1 MRQRFLL
8 LLLAA
13 TLFSMSFAV
22 TSTLAVS
29 ESAVSIEK
37 KDAYSGDEISIGGGV
52 ANNPGI
58 WGMDLRISFDKNA
71 MTLVSVENGGF
82 YQNSEWTEGNLSADM
97 YTLSYEADGLENI
110 LTTSGTLAILNFKIN
125 ENAIPGTYEIKAAY
139 NDGDIINASFD
150 EIEFNIFNGSVTVN
164 DSKST
169 YTPGDLNGDDKI
181 NLVDVVL
188 LIRYQAGWENLEIVK
203 EAADFDGDGSVGMK
217 DIILLLRSLA

>member
-1 MRQRFLL
+1 M
-8 LLLAA
+8 LAVA

-22 TSTLAVS
+22 TSTFAVP
-29 ESAVSIEK
+29 EPTVSIEK
-37 KDAYSGDEISIGGGV
+37 KDAYSGDEISIAV
-52 ANNPGI
+52 FIADNPGI
-58 WGMDLRISFDKNA
+58 WGMDLRISYDKTA
-71 MTLVSVENGGF
+71 MTLVSVKNGDF
-82 YQNSEWTEGNLSADM
+82 YQNSEWTEGNLSADI
-97 YTLSYEADGLENI
+97 YTLSYEADGFEDI
-110 LTTSGTLAILNFKIN
+110 LTVSGTLAILNFKIN

-139 NDGDIINASFD
+139 NAGDIINVSFD

-164 DSKST
+164 NSKSI

-188 LIRYQAGWENLEIVK
+188 LIRYQAGWENLEIVT